1 MPRICSFKEFYKGS
15 ITKENEAEAFKW
27 LEDNGHGDL
36 IKNIVSIRFGKGE
49 NESAEKLISSLEQDG
64 LYPDQKRKVEPMTL
78 NAFIGDQ
85 ITNGKQVPMELLSV
99 FTGNKVKIKK
109 GK

>member
-1 MPRICSFKEFYKGS
+1 MVYIQ
-15 ITKENEAEAFKW
+15 TKTQGRAYD
-27 LEDNGHGDL
+27 LEC
-36 IKNIVSIRFGKGE
+36 
-49 NESAEKLISSLEQDG
+49 
-64 LYPDQKRKVEPMTL
+64 
-78 NAFIGDQ
+78 FIGDQ

>member
-1 MPRICSFKEFYKGS
+1 
-15 ITKENEAEAFKW
+15 
-27 LEDNGHGDL
+27 
-36 IKNIVSIRFGKGE
+36 
-49 NESAEKLISSLEQDG
+49 
-64 LYPDQKRKVEPMTL
+64 MTL